1 MRVSDV
7 RVFPSQKKKGCE
19 SFYLR
24 QWLNQ
29 IVVVMFFERGVL
41 HKVELFLKFESKK
54 RKKKEGLVAGG
65 EEEINKST

>member
-7 RVFPSQKKKGCE
+7 RVFPSQKKGCE

-41 HKVELFLKFESKK
+41 HKVELILKFEFKK